1 MQGFLTGN
9 KLAAGSAG
17 WRWLPEP
24 DLKESLDC
32 SCSPPTPGRKVKDDY
47 ISAPLAL
54 FSVAGAKSDKLSLG
68 APQKL
73 VYLQRPGSKANVSSP
88 KHSPDLKN
96 PPQNPKAP
104 EDLLLKFLGTAEFLS
119 WECGWVLWLNNPA
132 DIGVIWL

>member
-1 MQGFLTGN
+1 MQGFLTSN

-17 WRWLPEP
+17 WRWLR

-68 APQKL
+68 APRCEVLRAQETRLSAEARLKGQCFIPKTQPKPQKPPSKP
-73 VYLQRPGSKANVSSP
+73 QSSRGPAPQIPGNSRIP
-88 KHSPDLKN
+88 L
-96 PPQNPKAP
+96 
-104 EDLLLKFLGTAEFLS
+104 LGTRVGAL
-119 WECGWVLWLNNPA
+119 VK
-132 DIGVIWL
+132 